1 MLVWRMP
8 RALGLAGIAHASR
21 EEPMTVIAE
30 LLQGHPEIA
39 LFAALSLGFFLGKR
53 KVGSFS
59 LGTSAGVLLAGVLI
73 GQLRIPIPALLKAVS
88 FALFIFVVG
97 YRVGPQFFRGLRGE
111 GLRLAALALILA
123 VTGLLTAYAAARL
136 LGYDQGTAAG
146 LLAGS
151 LTQSAILG
159 SAGDAIARL
168 DRGPEVK
175 RLLSDNVSVAYA
187 VTYLFGTAGVAWFL
201 SRVGPRLLGVD
212 LAAACAA
219 LGRGSGEDGEAV
231 PCEIPARGPFL
242 IRAFRAQ
249 GPPWAMATVGEVEA
263 AHSGRVLIERIRHR
277 GGLLEADPQTFIHPG
292 DTLAVAG
299 HHDELF
305 PLLKAIGEEVD
316 DPELLA
322 FPLETVHVVVTSKT
336 ADSRTLEELLRAR
349 GRGVSITRLT
359 RAGREMPLIAGRHV
373 HRGDTLHL
381 VGPKRHVERAALA
394 LGYADR
400 PAADV
405 DTVYVA
411 LGIALGALIGVPA
424 LSLGGVSVGLG
435 SAGGILLAGL
445 TFGWLRSRHPSFGRF
460 AVPAMWVFEV
470 LGLHLFL
477 AAVGISSGPA
487 FVTGLAERG
496 AGLLLAGVAVA
507 LVPHA
512 VTLLAGQRL
521 FPSLHPG
528 VLLGACA
535 GAGVNS
541 AALAALEEAAG
552 SKVPALGYNVPYAVG
567 NTLLTVAGPLLVA
580 LLP

>member
-1 MLVWRMP
+1 
-8 RALGLAGIAHASR
+8 
-21 EEPMTVIAE
+21 MTAIAE
-30 LLQGHPEIA
+30 LLRGHPEVA

-53 KVGSFS
+53 KVGVFS

-73 GQLRIPIPALLKAVS
+73 GQLRIPIPALLKSVS

-111 GLRLAALALILA
+111 GLRLAGVAVILA
-123 VTGLLTAYAAARL
+123 VTGLLTAYAAAVL
-136 LGYDQGTAAG
+136 LGYDKGTAAG

-159 SAGDAIARL
+159 SAGDALARL
-168 DRGPEVK
+168 DVDAEAK

-219 LGRGSGEDGEAV
+219 LERSGGAGGGDEEQGET
-231 PCEIPARGPFL
+231 PARGPFL
-242 IRAFRAQ
+242 IRAFLIQ
-249 GPPWAMATVGEVEA
+249 GPPWVWATVGVVEA
-263 AHSGRVLIERIRHR
+263 AHSGRVLIERVRHR
-277 GGLLEADPQTFIHPG
+277 GGLLEANPDTLIHPG
-292 DTLAVAG
+292 DALAVAG
-299 HHDELF
+299 NRDELF

-316 DPELLA
+316 DAELLA
-322 FPLETVHVVVTSKT
+322 FPLETLPVVVTSKA
-336 ADSRTLEELLRAR
+336 ADGKALQELLRAD
-349 GRGVSITRLT
+349 GRGVSVTRLR
-359 RAGREMPLIAGRHV
+359 RAGRDMPLLPGRHV
-373 HRGDTLHL
+373 HRGDALHL

-411 LGIALGALIGVPA
+411 LGIALGALLGVPA

-435 SAGGILLAGL
+435 AAGGILLAGL
-445 TFGWLRSRHPSFGRF
+445 AFGWLRARYPTFGRF
-460 AVPAMWVFEV
+460 PVAAMWVFEV

-512 VTLLAGQRL
+512 VTLLAGRRL

-535 GAGVNS
+535 GAGVSS

-567 NTLLTVAGPLLVA
+567 NTLLTLAGPLVVA
-580 LLP
+580 LVR

>member
-1 MLVWRMP
+1 M
-8 RALGLAGIAHASR
+8 AAI
-21 EEPMTVIAE
+21 TE
-30 LLQGHPEIA
+30 LLRAHPEVA
-39 LFAALSLGFFLGKR
+39 LFAALSLGFFVGKR
-53 KVGSFS
+53 KVGTFS
-59 LGTSAGVLLAGVLI
+59 LGTSAGVLLAGVVI
-73 GQLRIPIPALLKAVS
+73 GQLRIPIPALLKS
-88 FALFIFVVG
+88 ICFALFIFVVG
-97 YRVGPQFFRGLRGE
+97 YRVGPQFFRGLKGE
-111 GLRLAALALILA
+111 GLRLATLALILA
-123 VTGLLTAYAAARL
+123 VTGLLTAYGAAVL
-136 LGYDQGTAAG
+136 LGYDKGTAAG

-151 LTQSAILG
+151 LTQSAIVG

-168 DRGPEVK
+168 NRDAEAK

-219 LGRGSGEDGEAV
+219 LRRGSAEGEEESSETLAS
-231 PCEIPARGPFL
+231 GPFL
-242 IRAFRAQ
+242 IRAFRVQ
-249 GPPWAMATVGEVEA
+249 GPPWAGAAVGDVEA
-263 AHSGRVLIERIRHR
+263 AHSGRVLIERVRHQGR
-277 GGLLEADPQTFIHPG
+277 LLEADPNTLIHPG

-316 DPELLA
+316 DPDLLA
-322 FPLETVHVVVTSKT
+322 FPLEHLPVVVTRKE
-336 ADSRTLEELLRAR
+336 ADGKTLEELLRAP
-349 GRGVSITRLT
+349 GRGVSIFRLT
-359 RAGREMPLIAGRHV
+359 RSGREMPLIPDHHV

-381 VGPKRHVERAALA
+381 VGPKRHVERTALA

-411 LGIALGALIGVPA
+411 LGIALGALIGIPA
-424 LSLGGVSVGLG
+424 LSLAGVSLGLG
-435 SAGGILLAGL
+435 AAGGILLAGL
-445 TFGWLRSRHPSFGRF
+445 LFGWLRSRYPTFGRF
-460 AVPAMWVFEV
+460 PVPAMWVFEV

-487 FVTGLAERG
+487 FFTGLTERG

-507 LVPHA
+507 LVPHG
-512 VTLLAGQRL
+512 VTLLVGHRL

-528 VLLGACA
+528 LLLGACA
-535 GAGVNS
+535 GAGVSS

-552 SKVPALGYNVPYAVG
+552 SKVPSLGYNVPYAVG
-567 NTLLTVAGPLLVA
+567 NTLLTLAGPLLIA
-580 LLP
+580 LIQ

>member
-1 MLVWRMP
+1 MT
-8 RALGLAGIAHASR
+8 AL
-21 EEPMTVIAE
+21 TE
-30 LLQGHPEIA
+30 LLRGHPEVA

-53 KVGSFS
+53 KVGTFS

-73 GQLRIPIPALLKAVS
+73 GQLRIPIPPLLKAVA

-97 YRVGPQFFRGLRGE
+97 YRVGPQFFRGLKGE
-111 GLRLAALALILA
+111 GLRLAAVALILA
-123 VTGLLTAYAAARL
+123 VTGFLTAYAAAVL
-136 LGYDQGTAAG
+136 LGYDKGTAAG

-159 SAGDAIARL
+159 SAGDAIAHL
-168 DRGPEVK
+168 DRGPEVTQQ
-175 RLLSDNVSVAYA
+175 LNDNASVAYA
-187 VTYLFGTAGVAWFL
+187 VSYLFGTAGVAWFL

-219 LGRGSGEDGEAV
+219 LERGGGEGE
-231 PCEIPARGPFL
+231 PGETPAGGPFL
-242 IRAFRAQ
+242 IRAFRAE
-249 GPPWAMATVGEVEA
+249 GPPWAGVTVGEVEA
-263 AHSGRVLIERIRHR
+263 AHPGRLLIERVRHR
-277 GGLLEADPQTFIHPG
+277 GALLEADPDTLIHPG

-299 HHDELF
+299 RHDELF

-322 FPLETVHVVVTSKT
+322 FPLETLPVVVTSKA
-336 ADSRTLEELLRAR
+336 ADGRTLDEVLRAH
-349 GRGVSITRLT
+349 GRGVSVTRLT
-359 RAGREMPLIAGRHV
+359 RSGRQMPLVPGRHL

-381 VGPKRHVERAALA
+381 VGPKRHVEQAALA

-435 SAGGILLAGL
+435 AAGGILLAGL
-445 TFGWLRSRHPSFGRF
+445 AFGWLRARHPTFGRF
-460 AVPAMWVFEV
+460 PVPAMWVFEV

-496 AGLLLAGVAVA
+496 AGLLLAGVAVS

-512 VTLLAGQRL
+512 VTLLAGRRL

-535 GAGVNS
+535 GAGVSS
-541 AALAALEEAAG
+541 AALEALEEAAG

-567 NTLLTVAGPLLVA
+567 NTLLTLAGPLLVA
-580 LLP
+580 LIR

>member
-1 MLVWRMP
+1 MAAVT
-8 RALGLAGIAHASR
+8 ALLR
-21 EEPMTVIAE
+21 
-30 LLQGHPEIA
+30 GHPEIA
-39 LFAALSLGFFLGKR
+39 LFIALSLGFFLGKR
-53 KVGSFS
+53 KLGTFS
-59 LGTSAGVLLAGVLI
+59 LGTSAGVLLAGILI
-73 GQLRIPIPALLKAVS
+73 GQLNIPIPTLVKVVS

-97 YRVGPQFFRGLRGE
+97 YRVGPQFFRGLKGE
-111 GLRLAALALILA
+111 GLHLAALALILA
-123 VTGLLTAYAAARL
+123 VTGLLTAYLAAVL
-136 LGYDQGTAAG
+136 LSYDKGTAAG

-168 DRGPEVK
+168 DLGPEQK
-175 RLLSDNVSVAYA
+175 QLLSENVSVAYA
-187 VTYLFGTAGVAWFL
+187 VSYLFGTAGVAWFL
-201 SRVGPRLLGVD
+201 SRAGPRLLRVD

-219 LGRGSGEDGEAV
+219 LGRGHGAGAEDETSGT
-231 PCEIPARGPFL
+231 PASGPFL
-242 IRAFRAQ
+242 IRAFRVQ
-249 GPPWAMATVGEVEA
+249 GPPWVGATVGEVED
-263 AHSGRVLIERIRHR
+263 AHSGRLLIERIRHQ
-277 GGLLEADPQTFIHPG
+277 GGLHEADPDTLIAVG
-292 DTLAVAG
+292 STLAVAG
-299 HHDELF
+299 NHDELF

-322 FPLETVHVVVTSKT
+322 FPMETLPVVVTSKA
-336 ADSRTLEELLRAR
+336 ADGKTLEELLRAN

-359 RAGREMPLIAGRHV
+359 RSGREMPLNPGRHA

-381 VGPKRHVERAALA
+381 VGPRRHVEQAARA

-400 PAADV
+400 PAVDV
-405 DTVYVA
+405 DVVYVA
-411 LGIALGALIGVPA
+411 LGMALGALIGVPT

-445 TFGWLRSRHPSFGRF
+445 VFGWLRSRHPTFGRF
-460 AVPAMWVFEV
+460 PGPAMWVFEV

-487 FVTGLAERG
+487 FVSGLTERG
-496 AGLLLAGVAVA
+496 VGLLLSGVAVS

-535 GAGVNS
+535 GAGLSS
-541 AALAALEEAAG
+541 ASLAALEEVAQ

-567 NTLLTVAGPLLVA
+567 NTLLTLAGPLMVTLVR
-580 LLP
+580 

>member
-1 MLVWRMP
+1 
-8 RALGLAGIAHASR
+8 
-21 EEPMTVIAE
+21 MTVIAE
-30 LLQGHPEIA
+30 LLQGHPELA
-39 LFAALSLGFFLGKR
+39 LFAALSLGFFVGKW
-53 KVGSFS
+53 KFGSFS

-73 GQLRIPIPALLKAVS
+73 GQLRIPIPALIKAVS
-88 FALFIFVVG
+88 FAMFIFVVG

-111 GLRLAALALILA
+111 GLRLATLALILA
-123 VTGLLTAYAAARL
+123 VTGLLTAYAASAV
-136 LGYDQGTAAG
+136 LGYDKGTAAG

-159 SAGDAIARL
+159 SAGDAIAGL
-168 DRGPEVK
+168 DRSPDAK
-175 RLLSDNVSVAYA
+175 RLLSDNISVAYA
-187 VTYLFGTAGVAWFL
+187 VSYLFGTAGVAWFL
-201 SRVGPRLLGVD
+201 SQIGPRLLGVD

-219 LGRGSGEDGEAV
+219 LTRGSGEDGQAV
-231 PCEIPARGPFL
+231 ACEIPARGPFL
-242 IRAFRAQ
+242 IRAFRAE
-249 GPPWAMATVGEVEA
+249 GPPWAMATVGEIEA
-263 AHSGRVLIERIRHR
+263 THSGRVLIERIRHR
-277 GGLLEADPQTFIHPG
+277 GGLLEADPDTLIHPG

-299 HHDELF
+299 KHDELF

-322 FPLETVHVVVTSKT
+322 FPLDTVHVVVTCKA
-336 ADSRTLEELLRAR
+336 ADGRTLEEVLKSH
-349 GRGVSITRLT
+349 GRGVSITRLI
-359 RAGREMPLIAGRHV
+359 RGGREMPLVAGRHV

-381 VGPKRHVERAALA
+381 VGAKRHVERAALA

-405 DTVYVA
+405 DMVYVA
-411 LGIALGALIGVPA
+411 AGIALGALIGVPA
-424 LSLGGVSVGLG
+424 LSLSGVSLRLG
-435 SAGGILLAGL
+435 SAGGILLSGL
-445 TFGWLRSRHPSFGRF
+445 VFGWLRSRHPSFGRF

-496 AGLLLAGVAVA
+496 AGLLLAGVVVA

-535 GAGVNS
+535 GAGVSS

-567 NTLLTVAGPLLVA
+567 NTLLTLAGPLLVA
-580 LLP
+580 LIP

>member
-1 MLVWRMP
+1 
-8 RALGLAGIAHASR
+8 
-21 EEPMTVIAE
+21 MTAIAE
-30 LLQGHPEIA
+30 LLRRHPEVA
-39 LFAALSLGFFLGKR
+39 LFAALSLGFFVGQR
-53 KVGSFS
+53 KFGAFS

-73 GQLRIPIPALLKAVS
+73 GQLRIPIPELLKSVS

-111 GLRLAALALILA
+111 GLRLAAVALLLA

-136 LGYDQGTAAG
+136 LGYDKGTAAG

-159 SAGDAIARL
+159 SAGDALARL
-168 DRGPEVK
+168 DLGPQAK
-175 RLLSDNVSVAYA
+175 RLLSDNVAVAYA

-212 LAAACAA
+212 LAAACAE
-219 LGRGSGEDGEAV
+219 LGRGGGDGGDE
-231 PCEIPARGPFL
+231 ERGDMPASGPFL
-242 IRAFRAQ
+242 LRAFVAQ
-249 GPPWAMATVGEVEA
+249 GPPWVGATVGAVEA
-263 AHSGRVLIERIRHR
+263 AHSGRLLIERVRHA
-277 GGLLEADPQTFIHPG
+277 GELLEAGPDTLIRPG

-299 HHDELF
+299 HHGELF
-305 PLLKAIGEEVD
+305 PLLKAIGAEVD

-322 FPLETVHVVVTSKT
+322 FPLETLRVVVTSKA
-336 ADSRTLEELLRAR
+336 ADGKMLDEVLRAD
-349 GRGVSITRLT
+349 GRGVAVTRLR
-359 RAGREMPLIAGRHV
+359 RAGRDMPLLPGRHV

-381 VGPKRHVERAALA
+381 VGPKRHVERAARA

-411 LGIALGALIGVPA
+411 LGIGLGALIGVPA

-435 SAGGILLAGL
+435 AAGGILLAGL
-445 TFGWLRSRHPSFGRF
+445 TFGWLRARYPTFGRF
-460 AVPAMWVFEV
+460 PVAAMWVFEV

-487 FVTGLAERG
+487 FVSGLAERG

-512 VTLLAGQRL
+512 VTLLAGRRL
-521 FPSLHPG
+521 FPSLHPA

-535 GAGVNS
+535 GAGVSS

-580 LLP
+580 LIQ

>member
-1 MLVWRMP
+1 MT
-8 RALGLAGIAHASR
+8 GI
-21 EEPMTVIAE
+21 TE
-30 LLQGHPEIA
+30 LLRGHPEVA
-39 LFAALSLGFFLGKR
+39 LFAALSLGFFVGKW
-53 KVGSFS
+53 KVGTFS
-59 LGTSAGVLLAGVLI
+59 LGTSAGVLLAGVMI
-73 GQLRIPIPALLKAVS
+73 GQLRIPIPELIKSVS

-97 YRVGPQFFRGLRGE
+97 YRVGPQFFRGLKGE
-111 GLRLAALALILA
+111 GLRLAAVALILA
-123 VTGLLTAYAAARL
+123 VTGLLTAYAAAVL
-136 LGYDQGTAAG
+136 LGYDKGTAAG

-151 LTQSAILG
+151 LTQSAIVG

-201 SRVGPRLLGVD
+201 SRVGPRLLGID
-212 LAAACAA
+212 LAAACAE
-219 LGRGSGEDGEAV
+219 LGPGGGEEERSETLAS
-231 PCEIPARGPFL
+231 GPFL
-242 IRAFRAQ
+242 VRAFRTL
-249 GPPWAMATVGEVEA
+249 GPPWTGATVGDVETV
-263 AHSGRVLIERIRHR
+263 HSGRVLIERVRHE
-277 GGLLEADPQTFIHPG
+277 GKVLEADPDTLIRPG
-292 DTLAVAG
+292 DILAVAG
-299 HHDELF
+299 YHDELF

-322 FPLETVHVVVTSKT
+322 FPLEHLPVVVTRKE
-336 ADSRTLEELLRAR
+336 ADGRMLEELLRAR
-349 GRGVSITRLT
+349 GRGVSIIRLT
-359 RAGREMPLIAGRHV
+359 RSGREMPLIPGRHV
-373 HRGDTLHL
+373 HRGDSLHL

-405 DTVYVA
+405 DTVYVT
-411 LGIALGALIGVPA
+411 LGIALGASIGIPA
-424 LSLGGVSVGLG
+424 LSLAGVSVGLG
-435 SAGGILLAGL
+435 AAGGILLAGL
-445 TFGWLRSRHPSFGRF
+445 AFGWLRSRYPTFGRF
-460 AVPAMWVFEV
+460 PVPAMWVFEV

-487 FVTGLAERG
+487 FFTGLAERG

-512 VTLLAGQRL
+512 VTLLVGHRL

-535 GAGVNS
+535 GAGVSS

-552 SKVPALGYNVPYAVG
+552 SKVPSLGYNVPYAVG
-567 NTLLTVAGPLLVA
+567 NTLLTLAGPLLVV
-580 LLP
+580 LIQ

>member
-1 MLVWRMP
+1 
-8 RALGLAGIAHASR
+8 
-21 EEPMTVIAE
+21 MTAITE
-30 LLQGHPEIA
+30 LLRHHPEIA

-73 GQLRIPIPALLKAVS
+73 GQLRIPIPALLKAIF

-97 YRVGPQFFRGLRGE
+97 YRVGPQFLRGLRGE

-123 VTGLLTAYAAARL
+123 VNGLLTAYAAAVL
-136 LGYDQGTAAG
+136 LGYDKGTAAG

-168 DRGPEVK
+168 DCDPEAK

-187 VTYLFGTAGVAWFL
+187 VSYLFGTAGVAWFL
-201 SRVGPRLLGVD
+201 SRIGPRLLGVD

-219 LGRGSGEDGEAV
+219 LGRGGGEDGEG
-231 PCEIPARGPFL
+231 EARETLAGGPFL
-242 IRAFRAQ
+242 IRAFRVL
-249 GPPWAMATVGEVEA
+249 GPPWAGATVGEVEA
-263 AHSGRVLIERIRHR
+263 AHSGRLLIERVRHR
-277 GGLLEADPQTFIHPG
+277 GELHEADPDTYIHSG
-292 DTLAVAG
+292 DTLALAG
-299 HHDELF
+299 DHDELF

-322 FPLETVHVVVTSKT
+322 FPLETLPVVVTAKA
-336 ADSRTLEELLRAR
+336 ADGKTLEELLRAH
-349 GRGVSITRLT
+349 GRGVSIARLT
-359 RAGREMPLIAGRHV
+359 RSGREMPLIPGRHA

-381 VGPKRHVERAALA
+381 VGPRRHVEKAALA
-394 LGYADR
+394 LGYANR
-400 PAADV
+400 PGANVDV
-405 DTVYVA
+405 VYIA

-424 LSLGGVSVGLG
+424 LSLGGVSLGLG
-435 SAGGILLAGL
+435 AAGGILVAGL
-445 TFGWLRSRHPSFGRF
+445 AFGWLRSRHPTFGRF
-460 AVPAMWVFEV
+460 PVPAMWVFEV

-487 FVTGLAERG
+487 FVSGLAERG
-496 AGLLLAGVAVA
+496 AGLLLAGVAVS

-512 VTLLAGQRL
+512 VTLLAGRRL

-535 GAGVNS
+535 GAGVSS
-541 AALAALEEAAG
+541 AALEALEDVAG

-567 NTLLTVAGPLLVA
+567 NTLLTLAGPLLVA
-580 LLP
+580 LIK